1 MLKASLIHPLLQS
14 EDDERT
20 FRMKISPVAIDTAI
34 KTFEHKHNLS
44 ITVEEVVGDDKLLFT
59 AKRADKNNIE
69 TPQITIRK

>member
-1 MLKASLIHPLLQS
+1 
-14 EDDERT
+14 
-20 FRMKISPVAIDTAI
+20 MKISPVAIDTAI

-44 ITVEEVVGDDKLLFT
+44 ITVEKVVGDDKLLFT